1 MRPDAGKTCKN
12 YCDCGLANGLLMGHA
27 MANASNGWRGWGEGL
42 GWQIAGLYEVA
53 DGGFSSFAGM
63 QHPFGVG
70 VGEVDYENDVVP
82 SALSHEATTII
93 ESTSES
99 TGILSFDFLL

>member
-1 MRPDAGKTCKN
+1 MRPDSMKSCKN
-12 YCDCGLANGLLMGHA
+12 FCNCGLANGMLMGHA
-27 MANASNGWRGWGEGL
+27 MANTSTGWRGWGEGL
-42 GWQIAGLYEVA
+42 GWQIAGLCDVG
-53 DGGFSSFAGM
+53 DGGFGNFASM
-63 QHPFGVG
+63 HNPFG
-70 VGEVDYENDVVP
+70 GEVDYENDVVP